1 MRRLMPDS
9 RDDGYD
15 EGVSSEVG
23 NLEKVGGITK
33 DDGSTRSPLT
43 ADTDASS

>member
-1 MRRLMPDS
+1 MRCLMPNS

-15 EGVSSEVG
+15 KGVSSEIG
-23 NLEKVGGITK
+23 DLEKVGGITK